1 MLNHIRISLY
11 CGPEIIVVAGFEVLL
26 LKTSVCA
33 ALRTFGQ
40 IGVDVAISSELRWT
54 GSQITRVAYIK
65 STYTYVRR
73 ERVIFHFIRSGGKTS
88 LRQAVNAVAPSCVPT
103 MAKITNTATRII
115 RILPLLPSLRSFKY
129 TALLSRQN
137 NGS

>member
-1 MLNHIRISLY
+1 
-11 CGPEIIVVAGFEVLL
+11 VAGFEVLL

-40 IGVDVAISSELRWT
+40 IGVDVAISSDSGGLAHKSP
-54 GSQITRVAYIK
+54 GGLNIK

-88 LRQAVNAVAPSCVPT
+88 LRQARKRGCTELRADDGEDNQYRNKNYPNSAAFY
-103 MAKITNTATRII
+103 
-115 RILPLLPSLRSFKY
+115 LPLRSFKY